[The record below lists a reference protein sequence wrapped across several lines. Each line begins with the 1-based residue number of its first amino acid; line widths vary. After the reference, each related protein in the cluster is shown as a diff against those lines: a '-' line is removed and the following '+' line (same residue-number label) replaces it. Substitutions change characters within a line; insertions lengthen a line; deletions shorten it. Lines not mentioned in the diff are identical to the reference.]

1 MIKISNMLH
10 TALSFIVL
18 PALTLAASACQVE
31 EAAGPENTADEL
43 VEVNFTCV
51 TGTDTRTV
59 YSDGSVLWEES
70 DRISLFSG
78 EDFATKTELSLVSM
92 NDAGKT
98 AIFKGLASSG
108 SSEFV
113 AVYPHAEVNAYAE
126 GVLTVAV
133 PSVQKGVAGGFE
145 SGSNVSV
152 AVTGNDS
159 DAGLLQ
165 FRNVSA
171 LISFRFETAEEAA
184 NTKSVTFKARKSQTA
199 FWGLTGNV
207 SVSLDED
214 SVPSASEGSAD
225 HVTIEAPEGGFVA
238 KRYYAPV
245 CPVGDCEGFQI
256 VFTDLSG
263 KQTVK
268 NNATAFRLLR
278 SQVVDLDCLPVSYPS
293 LPERIELNLDF
304 ASGWPFVEDCVAA
317 EEQIPAGEVY
327 TYPYDYTGSQG
338 DALSG
343 GFQFAFNSGPKGN
356 GTYSYDDSV
365 DDGNGRAFCY
375 SFTGTDSGYGYI
387 KFPVI
392 EGRYLESVTI
402 VHRTQIPS
410 DATGNDLNGFY
421 FTLQKGGFPSYEQPS
436 ATTARVKAGDELL
449 ITLPF
454 STVTPELGRHYS
466 LRVRFKDMEFERITL
481 VYSAKKPSK
490 EMELPEN
497 TRLFAHRGR
506 WSKAASGDFE
516 IPENS
521 IHGIREAAL
530 MGYTGVECDVKLLTK
545 DGKMVVNHDPTLD
558 RTMRNAS
565 DYSDVT
571 GSVRLDAL
579 TLEEIR
585 NNYVLESSVPE
596 FRVAPP
602 TLEEFLYECRRCS
615 MTPMLHSSYPQA
627 YRLAAEIMGD
637 DWVCFGSN
645 YDDVKAVREYSGC
658 TILWSV
664 SSGTAEEIIAKLA
677 AIGGDCGISS
687 MEYDLYTPEFVGAI
701 REAGYHVQCSI
712 FPEASEKEAVA
723 NGVDYI
729 LSDNILPV
737 GSEENGSVL
746 DNPQDQAIEPLPGFA
761 AEDFK
766 ENTGGYI
773 GIL

>member
-1 MIKISNMLH
+1 MLH
-10 TALSFIVL
+10 TALSFVVL
-18 PALTLAASACQVE
+18 PALSLAAVSCQVE
-31 EAAGPENTADEL
+31 EAAGKENTDEEL
-43 VEVNFTCV
+43 VEVSFTCV
-51 TGTDTRTV
+51 TGTETKTS

-78 EDFATKTELSLVSM
+78 ADFATKTELALMSM
-92 NDAGKT
+92 DEAGKT

-108 SSEFV
+108 SSEYV
-113 AVYPHAEVNAYAE
+113 AVYPHAEVNAYGE
-126 GVLTVAV
+126 DGLTVAL

-152 AVTGNDS
+152 AATGKDS
-159 DAGLLQ
+159 DAGFLQ
-165 FRNVSA
+165 FRNISA
-171 LISFRFETAEEAA
+171 LISFKFETAEEAA
-184 NTKSVTFKARKSQTA
+184 NTKSVTFKTRKSDA
-199 FWGLTGNV
+199 GFWGLTGNV
-207 SVSLDED
+207 SVTLGED
-214 SVPSASEGSAD
+214 SVPVAAEGSAD
-225 HVTIEAPEGGFVA
+225 YVTVEAPEGGFEA

-245 CPVGDCEGFQI
+245 CPVGDCNGFQA

-268 NNATAFRLLR
+268 NNATAFKLLR

-304 ASGWPFVEDCVAA
+304 ASGWPFLEECVAA
-317 EEQIPAGEVY
+317 ADQIPAGEVY
-327 TYPYDYTGSQG
+327 TYPYAYTGSNSE
-338 DALSG
+338 ALSG
-343 GFQFAFNSGPKGN
+343 GFQFAFNSGSKGN

-365 DDGNGRAFCY
+365 NDGNGRAFCY
-375 SFTGTDSGYGYI
+375 SFTGTDNGYGYI

-392 EGRYLESVTI
+392 EGRYLESVSL
-402 VHRTQIPS
+402 VHRTPIPA

-421 FTLQKGGFPSYEQPS
+421 FTIQKGGFPSYEQPS
-436 ATTARVKAGDELL
+436 ATTSRVKAGDELL

-497 TRLFAHRGR
+497 TYLFAHRGR
-506 WSKAASGDFE
+506 WSKDASGDFK

-530 MGYTGVECDVKLLTK
+530 MGYEGVECDVKLLTK
-545 DGKMVVNHDPTLD
+545 DGKMVVNHDATLD

-571 GSVRLDAL
+571 GTVRLDAL
-579 TLEEIR
+579 TLEEIKK
-585 NNYVLESSVPE
+585 NYVLESSVPE

-602 TLEEFLYECRRCS
+602 TLEEFLYECKKCNMR
-615 MTPMLHSSYPQA
+615 PMLHSSYSQA
-627 YRLAAEIMGD
+627 YRLAADIMGD
-637 DWVCFGSN
+637 GWVCFGSD
-645 YDDVKAVREYSGC
+645 YDDVKAVREYSNC

-677 AIGGDCGISS
+677 EIGGDCGISS

-701 REAGYHVQCSI
+701 RKAGYHVQCSI
-712 FPEASEKEAVA
+712 FPEASEKEAIA

-746 DNPQDQAIEPLPGFA
+746 DDPQNQSVVPLPGHST
-761 AEDFK
+761 EDFR
-766 ENTGGYI
+766 ENTDGYI